1 MAVAAY
7 TYESLPPEE
16 QRALPDAQHLI
27 DAIAADDADDE
38 DRRPH
43 AE

>member
-1 MAVAAY
+1 MAVATY

-27 DAIAADDADDE
+27 YAITADDGDDQA
-38 DRRPH
+38 RRPQSG
-43 AE
+43 